1 MRRLLALTFFA
12 ASIAMG
18 ADQPSPAELKMRE
31 ALRNTMLQLRT
42 AETERANLQAANA
55 EQEQKLKAQDE
66 KLKALAKQLA
76 DDKAAA
82 DKQAAELTDKV
93 AKRDGDIVQLNESLA
108 KWKAAHAQ
116 VTEVART
123 KEAARAQFE
132 AKSIG
137 LERIVADQ
145 QRKNDAMYRLGIE
158 VLNRYEHFGLGDALT
173 AREPFVGIT
182 RVKFENL
189 IQDYSDKL
197 TDAKIKP
204 TAAPVPPKAAPSAE
218 KQAAPSPT
226 PPKGQK
232 TKGGR
237 VVS

>member
-1 MRRLLALTFFA
+1 MYRSLAFTLFA
-12 ASIAMG
+12 ASVALA

-55 EQEQKLKAQDE
+55 ELEQKLKDADT
-66 KLKALAKQLA
+66 KLQALAKQTA
-76 DDKAAA
+76 DDKTASDKTVA
-82 DKQAAELTDKV
+82 DLTDKV

-108 KWKAAHAQ
+108 KWKASHAQ
-116 VTEVART
+116 VTEVARS

-137 LERIVADQ
+137 LERTVADQ
-145 QRKNDAMYRLGIE
+145 QRKNSAMYQLGIE
-158 VLNRYEHFGLGDALT
+158 VLNRYEHFGLGDAVT

-204 TAAPVPPKAAPSAE
+204 AATPAPVKTEKPTEKKPVPTKAE
-218 KQAAPSPT
+218 KA
-226 PPKGQK
+226 
-232 TKGGR
+232 KGGR
-237 VVS
+237 VMS